1 MAVLELLGKSHLL
14 WVHLPIGFIFLA
26 LVLTLLK
33 WKKPEAPYLILL
45 PLIWRLATLA
55 AIFSVFSGLLLSENQ
70 EGTNLFFHQY
80 AGIFLTMGLITYLI
94 FNKNFILV
102 FIGILFVITIH
113 LGASLTHGEDYL
125 FTEKSKAITHL
136 NEVEIY
142 EDAIVPIFKAKC
154 FSCHKPGKSKGD
166 LDLTNYEKIGDKE
179 ELVRRTHLPK
189 SHKEFMPSNGKAP
202 LSKEQLAIL
211 SYWVEI
217 GAPKTKR
224 LAQLQLDAKR
234 KSMFE
239 SFFKLDENPL
249 LSLNVK
255 PAKYD
260 HLAKNGFLIHPIYQ
274 QSALLEVK
282 YTGKGKP
289 DLKLLQE
296 IKKQV
301 VWLDL
306 SNTGLRNEDLK
317 IVGQLENLFKLNL
330 SKNDIS
336 NQGILDLGELKNL
349 TEINLY
355 ETQVN
360 VAALDYLLKLPKIQR
375 IYVWE
380 TKLPP
385 NYLDSIA
392 KINPTISLIYER

>member
-1 MAVLELLGKSHLL
+1 MAMLELLGKSHLL

-33 WKKPEAPYLILL
+33 RKNPEAPYLILL

-55 AIFSVFSGLLLSENQ
+55 AIFAVFSGLLLSENQ

-80 AGIFLTMGLITYLI
+80 AGIFLTVGLISYLI
-94 FNKNFILV
+94 FKNEFLLIFIS
-102 FIGILFVITIH
+102 ILFVTTIH

-125 FTEKSKAITHL
+125 FTEKKKVITQL
-136 NEVEIY
+136 NEVELY

-189 SHKEFMPSNGKAP
+189 SHKEFMPANGKAP

-217 GAPKTKR
+217 GAPKSKR
-224 LAQLQLDAKR
+224 LAQLQLSAKR

-255 PAKYD
+255 PAKYE

-274 QSALLEVK
+274 QSSLLEVK

-336 NQGILDLGELKNL
+336 NPGIIDLGVLKNL

-355 ETQVN
+355 ETEVN
-360 VAALDYLLKLPKIQR
+360 AAALNHLMKLPKIEK
-375 IYVWE
+375 IYLWE

-385 NYLDSIA
+385 YYLDSIA
-392 KINPTISLIYER
+392 KINPTISFIYER

>member
-33 WKKPEAPYLILL
+33 WKNPEAPYFILL

-55 AIFSVFSGLLLSENQ
+55 AIFSVLSGLLLSENQ
-70 EGTNLFFHQY
+70 EGTNLLFHQY

-94 FNKNFILV
+94 FKKNFILI

-125 FTEKSKAITHL
+125 FKKKKKEITQL
-136 NEVEIY
+136 NEVELF

-154 FSCHKPGKSKGD
+154 YSCHKPGKRKGD
-166 LDLTNYEKIGDKE
+166 LDLTSYEGIGDKK
-179 ELVRRTHLPK
+179 ELVRRTQLPK
-189 SHKEFMPSNGKAP
+189 SHKEFMPANGKAP

-234 KSMFE
+234 KAIFE
-239 SFFKLDENPL
+239 SFFKLNENPL

-255 PAKYD
+255 PAKYE
-260 HLAKNGFLIHPIYQ
+260 HLAKNGFLIQPIYR

-282 YTGKGKP
+282 YTGKRKP
-289 DLKLLQE
+289 ELKFLQE

-306 SNTGLRNEDLK
+306 SNSGLRDEDLN

-336 NQGILDLGELKNL
+336 NQGITALGKLKHL
-349 TEINLY
+349 KEINLY
-355 ETQVN
+355 ETKVSSD
-360 VAALDYLLKLPKIQR
+360 ALNHILQMPNIDK

-380 TKLPP
+380 TKIPT

-392 KINPTISLIYER
+392 KMKPAIAFIYRR

>member
-239 SFFKLDENPL
+239 SFFKLNENPL

-306 SNTGLRNEDLK
+306 SNTGLSNEDLK

>member
-33 WKKPEAPYLILL
+33 WKKPEAPYLIIL

-125 FTEKSKAITHL
+125 FTEKRKVITQL
-136 NEVEIY
+136 NEVELY

-166 LDLTNYEKIGDKE
+166 LDLTNYEKMGDKE

-239 SFFKLDENPL
+239 SFFKLNENPL

-260 HLAKNGFLIHPIYQ
+260 HLAINGFLIQPIYR

-336 NQGILDLGELKNL
+336 KQGILALGGLKNL

-360 VAALDYLLKLPKIQR
+360 AAALNHLLKLPKIQR

>member
-1 MAVLELLGKSHLL
+1 MAMLELLGKSHLL

-33 WKKPEAPYLILL
+33 RKNPEAPYLIIL

-55 AIFSVFSGLLLSENQ
+55 AIFAVFSGLLLSENQ

-80 AGIFLTMGLITYLI
+80 AGIFLTVGLITYLI
-94 FNKNFILV
+94 FKNEFLLIFIS
-102 FIGILFVITIH
+102 ILFVTTIH

-125 FTEKSKAITHL
+125 FTEKKKVITQL
-136 NEVEIY
+136 NEVELY

-189 SHKEFMPSNGKAP
+189 SHKEFMPANGKAP

-217 GAPKTKR
+217 GAPKSKR
-224 LAQLQLDAKR
+224 LAQLQLSKKR

-255 PAKYD
+255 PAKYE
-260 HLAKNGFLIHPIYQ
+260 HLAKNGYLIHPIYR

-282 YTGKGKP
+282 YIGKGKQERNNKYQFGVIIHM
-289 DLKLLQE
+289 KL
-296 IKKQV
+296 
-301 VWLDL
+301 
-306 SNTGLRNEDLK
+306 
-317 IVGQLENLFKLNL
+317 
-330 SKNDIS
+330 
-336 NQGILDLGELKNL
+336 
-349 TEINLY
+349 
-355 ETQVN
+355 
-360 VAALDYLLKLPKIQR
+360 
-375 IYVWE
+375 
-380 TKLPP
+380 
-385 NYLDSIA
+385 
-392 KINPTISLIYER
+392 

>member
-1 MAVLELLGKSHLL
+1 MAMLELLGKSHLL

-33 WKKPEAPYLILL
+33 RKNPEAPYLILL

-55 AIFSVFSGLLLSENQ
+55 AIFAVFSGLLLSENQ

-80 AGIFLTMGLITYLI
+80 AGIFLTVGLITYLI
-94 FNKNFILV
+94 FKNEFLLIFIS
-102 FIGILFVITIH
+102 ILFVTTIH
-113 LGASLTHGEDYL
+113 LGASLTHGEEYL
-125 FTEKSKAITHL
+125 FTEKRKVITQL
-136 NEVEIY
+136 NEVELY

-189 SHKEFMPSNGKAP
+189 SHKEFMPANGKAP

-224 LAQLQLDAKR
+224 LAQLQLSAKR

-255 PAKYD
+255 PAKYE

-336 NQGILDLGELKNL
+336 NPGIIDLGVLKNL

-355 ETQVN
+355 ETEVN
-360 VAALDYLLKLPKIQR
+360 AAALNHLMKLPKIQR
-375 IYVWE
+375 IYLWE

-385 NYLDSIA
+385 YYLDSIA
-392 KINPTISLIYER
+392 KINPTISFIYER

>member
-1 MAVLELLGKSHLL
+1 MAMLELLGKSHLL

-33 WKKPEAPYLILL
+33 RKNPEAPYLILL

-55 AIFSVFSGLLLSENQ
+55 AIFAVFSGLLLSENQ

-80 AGIFLTMGLITYLI
+80 AGIFLTVGLITYLI
-94 FNKNFILV
+94 FKNEFLLIFIS
-102 FIGILFVITIH
+102 ILFVTTIH
-113 LGASLTHGEDYL
+113 LGASLTHGEEYL
-125 FTEKSKAITHL
+125 FTEKRKVITQL
-136 NEVEIY
+136 NEVELY

-166 LDLTNYEKIGDKE
+166 LDLTKYEKIGDKE

-189 SHKEFMPSNGKAP
+189 SHKEFMPANGKAP

-224 LAQLQLDAKR
+224 LAQLQLSAKR

-255 PAKYD
+255 PAKYE

-274 QSALLEVK
+274 QSSLLEVK

-289 DLKLLQE
+289 DIKLLQE

-336 NQGILDLGELKNL
+336 NPGIMDLGVLKNL

-355 ETQVN
+355 ETEVN
-360 VAALDYLLKLPKIQR
+360 AAALNHLMKLPKIQR
-375 IYVWE
+375 IYLWE

-385 NYLDSIA
+385 YYLDSIA
-392 KINPTISLIYER
+392 KINPTISFIYER

>member
-239 SFFKLDENPL
+239 SFFKLNENPL

>member
-125 FTEKSKAITHL
+125 FTEKRKVITQL
-136 NEVEIY
+136 NEVELY

-239 SFFKLDENPL
+239 SFFKLNENPL

-260 HLAKNGFLIHPIYQ
+260 HLAKNGFLIHPIYR

-306 SNTGLRNEDLK
+306 SNTGLRDEDLK

-336 NQGILDLGELKNL
+336 NQGILALGGLKNL

-360 VAALDYLLKLPKIQR
+360 AAALNHLLKLPKIQR

>member
-1 MAVLELLGKSHLL
+1 MAMLELLGKSHLL

-33 WKKPEAPYLILL
+33 RKNPEAPYLILL

-55 AIFSVFSGLLLSENQ
+55 AIFAVFSGLLLSENQ

-80 AGIFLTMGLITYLI
+80 AGIFLTIGLITYLI
-94 FNKNFILV
+94 FKNEFLLIY
-102 FIGILFVITIH
+102 ISILFVTTIH

-125 FTEKSKAITHL
+125 FTEKRKIITQL
-136 NEVEIY
+136 NEVELY

-179 ELVRRTHLPK
+179 ELVRRTNLPK
-189 SHKEFMPSNGKAP
+189 SHKEFMPANGKAP

-217 GAPKTKR
+217 GAPKSKR
-224 LAQLQLDAKR
+224 LAQLQLSAKR

-255 PAKYD
+255 PAKYE

-306 SNTGLRNEDLK
+306 SNTGLRNEDLNL
-317 IVGQLENLFKLNL
+317 VGQLENLFKLNL

-336 NQGILDLGELKNL
+336 NQGIMDLGVLKNL

-355 ETQVN
+355 ETGFN
-360 VAALDYLLKLPKIQR
+360 AAALNHLMKLPKIQR
-375 IYVWE
+375 IYLWE

-385 NYLDSIA
+385 YYLDSIA

>member
-1 MAVLELLGKSHLL
+1 MAMLELLGKSHLL

-33 WKKPEAPYLILL
+33 RKNPEAPYLILL

-55 AIFSVFSGLLLSENQ
+55 AIFAVFSGLLLSENQ

-80 AGIFLTMGLITYLI
+80 AGIFLTVGLITYLI
-94 FNKNFILV
+94 FKNEFLLIFIS
-102 FIGILFVITIH
+102 ILFVTTIH

-125 FTEKSKAITHL
+125 FTEKKKVITQL
-136 NEVEIY
+136 NEVELY

-166 LDLTNYEKIGDKE
+166 LDLTKYEKIGDKE

-224 LAQLQLDAKR
+224 LAQLQLSAKR

-255 PAKYD
+255 PAKYE

-336 NQGILDLGELKNL
+336 NLGIIDLGVLKNL

-355 ETQVN
+355 ETGVN
-360 VAALDYLLKLPKIQR
+360 ASALNHLMKLPKIQR
-375 IYVWE
+375 IYLWE

-385 NYLDSIA
+385 YYLDSIA

>member
-26 LVLTLLK
+26 LVLTLIK

-125 FTEKSKAITHL
+125 FTEKRKVITQL
-136 NEVEIY
+136 NEVELY

-166 LDLTNYEKIGDKE
+166 LDLTNYEKMGDKE

-234 KSMFE
+234 KSLFE
-239 SFFKLDENPL
+239 SFFKLNENPL

-255 PAKYD
+255 AAKYE
-260 HLAKNGFLIHPIYQ
+260 HLAKNGFLIQPIYQ

-336 NQGILDLGELKNL
+336 NQGILALGGLKNL

-360 VAALDYLLKLPKIQR
+360 AAALNHLLKLPKIQR

>member
-1 MAVLELLGKSHLL
+1 MAMLELLGKSHLL

-55 AIFSVFSGLLLSENQ
+55 AIFAVFSGLLLSENQ

-80 AGIFLTMGLITYLI
+80 AGIFLTVGLISYLI
-94 FNKNFILV
+94 FKNEFLLIFIS
-102 FIGILFVITIH
+102 ILFVTTIH

-125 FTEKSKAITHL
+125 FTEKKKVITQL
-136 NEVEIY
+136 NEVELY

-189 SHKEFMPSNGKAP
+189 SHKEFMPANGKAP

-224 LAQLQLDAKR
+224 LAQLQLSAKR

-255 PAKYD
+255 PAKYE

-336 NQGILDLGELKNL
+336 NPGIMDLGELKNL

-355 ETQVN
+355 ETEVN
-360 VAALDYLLKLPKIQR
+360 AAALNHLMKLPKIQR
-375 IYVWE
+375 IYLWE

-385 NYLDSIA
+385 YYLDSIA

>member
-239 SFFKLDENPL
+239 SFFKLNENPL

-336 NQGILDLGELKNL
+336 NQGILDLGVLKNL

-355 ETQVN
+355 ETEVN
-360 VAALDYLLKLPKIQR
+360 AAALNHLMKLPKIQR
-375 IYVWE
+375 IYLWE

>member
-125 FTEKSKAITHL
+125 FTEKRKVITQL
-136 NEVEIY
+136 NEVELY

-166 LDLTNYEKIGDKE
+166 LDLTNYEKMGDKE

-239 SFFKLDENPL
+239 SFFKLNENPL

-260 HLAKNGFLIHPIYQ
+260 HLAINGFLIQPIYR

-306 SNTGLRNEDLK
+306 SNTGLCNEDLK

-336 NQGILDLGELKNL
+336 NQGILALGGLKNL

-360 VAALDYLLKLPKIQR
+360 AAALNHLLKLPKIQR

-385 NYLDSIA
+385 SYLDSIA

>member
-1 MAVLELLGKSHLL
+1 MALLELLGKSHLL

-224 LAQLQLDAKR
+224 LAQLQLNSKR

-239 SFFKLDENPL
+239 SFFKLNENPL

-255 PAKYD
+255 PAKYE

-306 SNTGLRNEDLK
+306 SNTGLRNEDLNL
-317 IVGQLENLFKLNL
+317 VGQLENLFKLNL

-336 NQGILDLGELKNL
+336 NQGIMDLGVLKNL
-349 TEINLY
+349 IEINLY
-355 ETQVN
+355 ETEVN
-360 VAALDYLLKLPKIQR
+360 AAALNHLMKLPKIQR
-375 IYVWE
+375 IYLWE

-385 NYLDSIA
+385 YYLDSIA

>member
-1 MAVLELLGKSHLL
+1 MALLELLGKSHLL

-239 SFFKLDENPL
+239 SFFKLNENPL

-255 PAKYD
+255 PAKYE

-336 NQGILDLGELKNL
+336 NPGIMDLGVLKNL

-355 ETQVN
+355 ETEVN
-360 VAALDYLLKLPKIQR
+360 AAALNHLMKLPKIQR

>member
-239 SFFKLDENPL
+239 SFFKLNENPL

-306 SNTGLRNEDLK
+306 SNTGLSNEDLK

-336 NQGILDLGELKNL
+336 NQGILDLGVLKNL

-355 ETQVN
+355 ETEVN
-360 VAALDYLLKLPKIQR
+360 AAALNHLMKLPKIQR
-375 IYVWE
+375 IYLWE

>member
-1 MAVLELLGKSHLL
+1 MAMLELLGKSHLL
-14 WVHLPIGFIFLA
+14 WVHQPIGFIFLA

-33 WKKPEAPYLILL
+33 RKNPEAPYLILL

-55 AIFSVFSGLLLSENQ
+55 AIFAVFSGLLLSENQ

-80 AGIFLTMGLITYLI
+80 AGIFLTVGLITYLI
-94 FNKNFILV
+94 FKNEFLLIFIS
-102 FIGILFVITIH
+102 ILFVTTIH

-125 FTEKSKAITHL
+125 FTEKKKVITQL
-136 NEVEIY
+136 NEVELY

-179 ELVRRTHLPK
+179 ELVRRTNLPK
-189 SHKEFMPSNGKAP
+189 SHKEFMPANGKAP

-217 GAPKTKR
+217 GAPKSKR
-224 LAQLQLDAKR
+224 LAQLQLSAKR

-255 PAKYD
+255 PAKYE
-260 HLAKNGFLIHPIYQ
+260 HLAKNGYLIHPIYR

-282 YTGKGKP
+282 YIGKGKP
-289 DLKLLQE
+289 DIKLLQE

-336 NQGILDLGELKNL
+336 NPGIIDLGVLKNL

-355 ETQVN
+355 ETEVN
-360 VAALDYLLKLPKIQR
+360 AAALNHLMKLPKIEK
-375 IYVWE
+375 IYLWE

-385 NYLDSIA
+385 YYLDSIA
-392 KINPTISLIYER
+392 KINPTICLIYER

>member
-1 MAVLELLGKSHLL
+1 
-14 WVHLPIGFIFLA
+14 
-26 LVLTLLK
+26 
-33 WKKPEAPYLILL
+33 
-45 PLIWRLATLA
+45 
-55 AIFSVFSGLLLSENQ
+55 
-70 EGTNLFFHQY
+70 
-80 AGIFLTMGLITYLI
+80 
-94 FNKNFILV
+94 
-102 FIGILFVITIH
+102 
-113 LGASLTHGEDYL
+113 
-125 FTEKSKAITHL
+125 
-136 NEVEIY
+136 
-142 EDAIVPIFKAKC
+142 
-154 FSCHKPGKSKGD
+154 
-166 LDLTNYEKIGDKE
+166 
-179 ELVRRTHLPK
+179 
-189 SHKEFMPSNGKAP
+189 
-202 LSKEQLAIL
+202 
-211 SYWVEI
+211 VEI

-224 LAQLQLDAKR
+224 LAQLQLSAKR

-255 PAKYD
+255 PAKYE
-260 HLAKNGFLIHPIYQ
+260 HLAKNGFLIYPIYR

-306 SNTGLRNEDLK
+306 SNTGLRNEDLNL
-317 IVGQLENLFKLNL
+317 VGQLENLFKLNL

-336 NQGILDLGELKNL
+336 NQGIMDLGVLKNL
-349 TEINLY
+349 IEINLY
-355 ETQVN
+355 ETEVN
-360 VAALDYLLKLPKIQR
+360 AAALNHLMKLPKIQR

>member
-94 FNKNFILV
+94 FNKNFILI

-125 FTEKSKAITHL
+125 FTEKRKVISQL
-136 NEVEIY
+136 NEVELY

-154 FSCHKPGKSKGD
+154 FSCHKPGKSKGN
-166 LDLTNYEKIGDKE
+166 LDLTNYEKMGDKE

-239 SFFKLDENPL
+239 SFFKLNENPL

-260 HLAKNGFLIHPIYQ
+260 HLAKNGFLIHPIYRK
-274 QSALLEVK
+274 SALLEVK

-296 IKKQV
+296 VKKQV

-336 NQGILDLGELKNL
+336 NQGILALVGLKNL

-360 VAALDYLLKLPKIQR
+360 AAALNHLLKLPKIQR

>member
-70 EGTNLFFHQY
+70 EGTNIFFHQY

-125 FTEKSKAITHL
+125 FTEKRKVITQL
-136 NEVEIY
+136 NEVELY

-166 LDLTNYEKIGDKE
+166 LDLTNYEKMGDKE

-234 KSMFE
+234 KSLFE
-239 SFFKLDENPL
+239 SFFKLNENPL

-260 HLAKNGFLIHPIYQ
+260 HLAKNGFLIQPIYR

-289 DLKLLQE
+289 DLKPLQE

-336 NQGILDLGELKNL
+336 NQGILALGGLKNL
-349 TEINLY
+349 NEINLY
-355 ETQVN
+355 ETLVN
-360 VAALDYLLKLPKIQR
+360 AAALNHLLKLPKIQR

-385 NYLDSIA
+385 SYLDSIA

>member
-94 FNKNFILV
+94 FKNDFILI

-125 FTEKSKAITHL
+125 FTEKSKVITHL
-136 NEVEIY
+136 NEVELY

-179 ELVRRTHLPK
+179 ELVKRTHLPK

-234 KSMFE
+234 KSLFE
-239 SFFKLDENPL
+239 SFFKLNENPL

-260 HLAKNGFLIHPIYQ
+260 HLAKNGFLIQPIYQ

-282 YTGKGKP
+282 FTGKGKP
-289 DLKLLQE
+289 YLKLLQE

-306 SNTGLRNEDLK
+306 SNIGLRNEDLK

-336 NQGILDLGELKNL
+336 NQGILALGGLKNL

-360 VAALDYLLKLPKIQR
+360 TAALNHLLKLPKIQR

-385 NYLDSIA
+385 SYLDSIA

>member
-1 MAVLELLGKSHLL
+1 MAMLELLGKSHLL

-33 WKKPEAPYLILL
+33 RKNPEAPYLILL

-55 AIFSVFSGLLLSENQ
+55 AIFAVFSGLLLSENQ

-80 AGIFLTMGLITYLI
+80 AGIFLTVGLITYLI
-94 FNKNFILV
+94 FKNEFLLIFIS
-102 FIGILFVITIH
+102 ILFVTTIH

-125 FTEKSKAITHL
+125 FTEKKKVITQL
-136 NEVEIY
+136 NEVELY

-189 SHKEFMPSNGKAP
+189 SHKEFMPANGKAP

-224 LAQLQLDAKR
+224 WVQLQLNSKR

-239 SFFKLDENPL
+239 SFFKLNENPL

-255 PAKYD
+255 PAKYE
-260 HLAKNGFLIHPIYQ
+260 HLAKNGFLIHPIYR

-306 SNTGLRNEDLK
+306 SNTGLRNEDLNL
-317 IVGQLENLFKLNL
+317 VGQLENLFKLNL

-336 NQGILDLGELKNL
+336 NQGIMDLGVLKNL

-355 ETQVN
+355 ETEVN
-360 VAALDYLLKLPKIQR
+360 TAALNHLMKLPKIQR
-375 IYVWE
+375 IYLWE

-385 NYLDSIA
+385 YYLDSIA

>member
-306 SNTGLRNEDLK
+306 SNTGLSNEDLK

-336 NQGILDLGELKNL
+336 NPGIIDLGVLKNL

-355 ETQVN
+355 ETEVN
-360 VAALDYLLKLPKIQR
+360 AAALNHLMKLPKIEK
-375 IYVWE
+375 IYLWE

-385 NYLDSIA
+385 LYLDSIA
-392 KINPTISLIYER
+392 KINPTICLIYER

>member
-166 LDLTNYEKIGDKE
+166 LDLTNYEKIVDKE

-239 SFFKLDENPL
+239 SFFKLNENPL

-255 PAKYD
+255 PAKYE

-336 NQGILDLGELKNL
+336 NQGIMDLGELKNL

-355 ETQVN
+355 ETEVN
-360 VAALDYLLKLPKIQR
+360 AAALNHLMKLPKIQR

>member
-1 MAVLELLGKSHLL
+1 MAMLELLGKSHLL

-33 WKKPEAPYLILL
+33 RKNPEAPYLILL

-55 AIFSVFSGLLLSENQ
+55 AIFAVFSGLLLSENQ

-80 AGIFLTMGLITYLI
+80 AGIFLTVGLISYLI
-94 FNKNFILV
+94 FKNEFLLIFIS
-102 FIGILFVITIH
+102 ILFVTTIH

-125 FTEKSKAITHL
+125 FTEKRKIITQL
-136 NEVEIY
+136 NEVELY

-189 SHKEFMPSNGKAP
+189 SHKEFMPANGKAP
-202 LSKEQLAIL
+202 LTKEQLAIL

-224 LAQLQLDAKR
+224 LAQLQLSAKR

-255 PAKYD
+255 PAKYE

-336 NQGILDLGELKNL
+336 NPGIMDLGELKNL

-355 ETQVN
+355 ETEVN
-360 VAALDYLLKLPKIQR
+360 AAALNHLMKLPKIEK
-375 IYVWE
+375 IYLWE

-385 NYLDSIA
+385 YYLDSIA
-392 KINPTISLIYER
+392 KINPTISFIYER

>member
-1 MAVLELLGKSHLL
+1 MAMLELLGKSHLL

-33 WKKPEAPYLILL
+33 RKNPEAPYLILL

-55 AIFSVFSGLLLSENQ
+55 AIFAVFSGLLLSENQ

-80 AGIFLTMGLITYLI
+80 SGIFLTVGLITYLI
-94 FNKNFILV
+94 FKNEFLLIFIS
-102 FIGILFVITIH
+102 ILFVTTIH

-125 FTEKSKAITHL
+125 FTEKRKVITQL
-136 NEVEIY
+136 NEVELY

-189 SHKEFMPSNGKAP
+189 SHKEFMPANGKAP

-217 GAPKTKR
+217 GAPKSKR
-224 LAQLQLDAKR
+224 LAQLQLSAER

-255 PAKYD
+255 PAKYE
-260 HLAKNGFLIHPIYQ
+260 HLAKNGFLIHPIYR

-282 YTGKGKP
+282 YAGKGKP

-306 SNTGLRNEDLK
+306 SNSGLRNEDLK

-336 NQGILDLGELKNL
+336 NSGIMDLGVLKNL

-355 ETQVN
+355 ETEVN
-360 VAALDYLLKLPKIQR
+360 AAALNHLMKLPKIEK
-375 IYVWE
+375 IYLWE

-385 NYLDSIA
+385 LYLDSIA
-392 KINPTISLIYER
+392 KINPTICLIYER

>member
-1 MAVLELLGKSHLL
+1 MALLELLGKSHLL

-80 AGIFLTMGLITYLI
+80 AGIFLTVGLISYLI
-94 FNKNFILV
+94 FKNEFLLIFIS
-102 FIGILFVITIH
+102 ILFVTTIH

-125 FTEKSKAITHL
+125 FKEKKKVITQL
-136 NEVEIY
+136 NEVELY

-166 LDLTNYEKIGDKE
+166 LDLTKYEKIGDKE

-189 SHKEFMPSNGKAP
+189 SHKEFMPANGKAP

-224 LAQLQLDAKR
+224 LAQLQLSAKR

-255 PAKYD
+255 PAKYE
-260 HLAKNGFLIHPIYQ
+260 HLAKNGFLIYPIYR

-306 SNTGLRNEDLK
+306 SNTGLRNEDLNL
-317 IVGQLENLFKLNL
+317 VGQLENLFKLNL

-336 NQGILDLGELKNL
+336 NQGIMDLGVLKNL
-349 TEINLY
+349 IEINLY
-355 ETQVN
+355 ETEVN
-360 VAALDYLLKLPKIQR
+360 AAALNHLMKLPKIQR
-375 IYVWE
+375 IYLWE

-385 NYLDSIA
+385 YYLDSIA

>member
-26 LVLTLLK
+26 LVLILLK
-33 WKKPEAPYLILL
+33 WKKPEAPYLNLL

-80 AGIFLTMGLITYLI
+80 AGIFLTMSLITYLI
-94 FNKNFILV
+94 FNKNFILI

-125 FTEKSKAITHL
+125 FKKKKKEITQL
-136 NEVEIY
+136 NEVELY

-166 LDLTNYEKIGDKE
+166 LDLTNYEKMGDKE

-239 SFFKLDENPL
+239 SFFKLNENPL

-260 HLAKNGFLIHPIYQ
+260 HLAKNGFMIYPIFR
-274 QSALLEVK
+274 QSSLLEVK

-296 IKKQV
+296 VKKQV

-336 NQGILDLGELKNL
+336 DQGITALGKLKHL

-355 ETQVN
+355 KTKVSTE
-360 VAALDYLLKLPKIQR
+360 ALNQILQMPNINK

-380 TKLPP
+380 TELPP
-385 NYLDSIA
+385 LYLDSIA
-392 KINPTISLIYER
+392 KIKPAVAFIYRR

>member
-80 AGIFLTMGLITYLI
+80 AGIFLTVGLISYLI
-94 FNKNFILV
+94 FKNEFLLIFIS
-102 FIGILFVITIH
+102 ILFVTTIH

-125 FTEKSKAITHL
+125 FTEKKKVITQL
-136 NEVEIY
+136 NEVELY

-189 SHKEFMPSNGKAP
+189 SHKEFMPANGKAP

-224 LAQLQLDAKR
+224 LAQLQLSAKR

-255 PAKYD
+255 PAKYE

-282 YTGKGKP
+282 YIGKGKP
-289 DLKLLQE
+289 DIKLLQE

-336 NQGILDLGELKNL
+336 NQGIMDLGVLKNL

-355 ETQVN
+355 ETEVN
-360 VAALDYLLKLPKIQR
+360 AAALNYLMKLPKIQR
-375 IYVWE
+375 IYLWE

-385 NYLDSIA
+385 YYLDSIA

>member
-1 MAVLELLGKSHLL
+1 MAMLELLGKSHLL

-33 WKKPEAPYLILL
+33 RKNPEAPYLILL

-55 AIFSVFSGLLLSENQ
+55 AIFAVFSGLLLSENQ

-80 AGIFLTMGLITYLI
+80 AGIFLTVGLIIYLI
-94 FNKNFILV
+94 FKNEFLLIFIS
-102 FIGILFVITIH
+102 ILFVTTIH
-113 LGASLTHGEDYL
+113 LGASLTHVEDYL
-125 FTEKSKAITHL
+125 FTEKKKVITQL
-136 NEVEIY
+136 NEVELY

-189 SHKEFMPSNGKAP
+189 SHKEFMPANGKAP

-217 GAPKTKR
+217 GAPKSKR
-224 LAQLQLDAKR
+224 LAQLQLSAKR

-255 PAKYD
+255 PAKYE
-260 HLAKNGFLIHPIYQ
+260 HLAKNGYLIHPIYR

-282 YTGKGKP
+282 YIGKGKP
-289 DLKLLQE
+289 DIKLLQE

-336 NQGILDLGELKNL
+336 NPGIMDLWELKNL

-355 ETQVN
+355 ETEVN
-360 VAALDYLLKLPKIQR
+360 ATALNHLMKLPKIQR
-375 IYVWE
+375 IYLWE

-385 NYLDSIA
+385 YYLDSVA

>member
-1 MAVLELLGKSHLL
+1 MAMLELLGKSHLL

-33 WKKPEAPYLILL
+33 WKNPEAPYLILL
-45 PLIWRLATLA
+45 PLIWRLATVA
-55 AIFSVFSGLLLSENQ
+55 AIFAVFSGLLLSENQ

-80 AGIFLTMGLITYLI
+80 AGIFLTVGLITYLI
-94 FNKNFILV
+94 FKNEFLLI

-125 FTEKSKAITHL
+125 FTEKRKVITQL
-136 NEVEIY
+136 NEVELY

-166 LDLTNYEKIGDKE
+166 LDLTKYEKIGDKE

-189 SHKEFMPSNGKAP
+189 SHKEFMPANGKAP

-224 LAQLQLDAKR
+224 LAQLQLNAKR

-239 SFFKLDENPL
+239 SFFKLNENPL

-255 PAKYD
+255 PAKYE
-260 HLAKNGFLIHPIYQ
+260 HLAKKGFLIHPIYR

-282 YTGKGKP
+282 YIGKGKP

-336 NQGILDLGELKNL
+336 NLGIMDLGVLKNL

-355 ETQVN
+355 ETGVN
-360 VAALDYLLKLPKIQR
+360 AAALNHLMRLPKIQK
-375 IYVWE
+375 IYLWE

-385 NYLDSIA
+385 YYLDSIA

>member
-33 WKKPEAPYLILL
+33 WKNPEAPYFILL

-55 AIFSVFSGLLLSENQ
+55 AIFSMLSGLLLSENQ
-70 EGTNLFFHQY
+70 EGTNLLFHQY

-94 FNKNFILV
+94 FKKNFILI

-125 FTEKSKAITHL
+125 FKKKKKEITQL
-136 NEVEIY
+136 NEVELF

-154 FSCHKPGKSKGD
+154 YSCHKPGKRKGD
-166 LDLTNYEKIGDKE
+166 LDLTSYEGIGDKK
-179 ELVRRTHLPK
+179 ELVRRTQLPK
-189 SHKEFMPSNGKAP
+189 SHKEFMPANGKAP

-234 KSMFE
+234 KAIFE
-239 SFFKLDENPL
+239 SFFKLNENPL

-255 PAKYD
+255 PAKYE
-260 HLAKNGFLIHPIYQ
+260 HLAKNGFLIQPIYR

-282 YTGKGKP
+282 YTGKRKP
-289 DLKLLQE
+289 ELKFLQE

-306 SNTGLRNEDLK
+306 SNSGLRDEDLN

-336 NQGILDLGELKNL
+336 NQGITALGKLKHL
-349 TEINLY
+349 KEINLY
-355 ETQVN
+355 ETKVSSD
-360 VAALDYLLKLPKIQR
+360 ALNHILQMPNIDK

-380 TKLPP
+380 TKIPT

-392 KINPTISLIYER
+392 KMKPAIAFIYRR

>member
-33 WKKPEAPYLILL
+33 WKNPEAPYFILL

-55 AIFSVFSGLLLSENQ
+55 AIFSVLSGLLLSENQ
-70 EGTNLFFHQY
+70 EGTNLLFHQY

-94 FNKNFILV
+94 FKKNFILI

-125 FTEKSKAITHL
+125 FKKKKKEITQL
-136 NEVEIY
+136 NEVELF

-154 FSCHKPGKSKGD
+154 YSCHKPGKRKGD
-166 LDLTNYEKIGDKE
+166 LDLTSYEGIGDKK
-179 ELVRRTHLPK
+179 ELVRRTQLPK
-189 SHKEFMPSNGKAP
+189 SHKEFMPANGKAP

-234 KSMFE
+234 KAIFE
-239 SFFKLDENPL
+239 SFFKLNENPL

-255 PAKYD
+255 PAKYE
-260 HLAKNGFLIHPIYQ
+260 HLAKNGFLIQPIYR

-282 YTGKGKP
+282 YTGKRKP
-289 DLKLLQE
+289 ELKSLQE

-306 SNTGLRNEDLK
+306 SNSGLRDEDLN

-336 NQGILDLGELKNL
+336 NQGITALGKLKHL
-349 TEINLY
+349 KEINLY
-355 ETQVN
+355 ETKVSSD
-360 VAALDYLLKLPKIQR
+360 ALNHILQMPNIDK

-380 TKLPP
+380 TKIPT

-392 KINPTISLIYER
+392 KMKPAIAFIYRR

>member
-125 FTEKSKAITHL
+125 FTEKRKVITQL
-136 NEVEIY
+136 NEVELY

-166 LDLTNYEKIGDKE
+166 LDLTNYEKMGDKE

-239 SFFKLDENPL
+239 SFFKLNENPL

-255 PAKYD
+255 PVKYEY
-260 HLAKNGFLIHPIYQ
+260 LAKNGFLIQPIYR

-296 IKKQV
+296 VKKQV

-336 NQGILDLGELKNL
+336 NQGILALGGLKNL

-360 VAALDYLLKLPKIQR
+360 AAALNHLLKLPKIQR

-385 NYLDSIA
+385 TYLDSIA

>member
-1 MAVLELLGKSHLL
+1 MAMLELLGKSHLL

-33 WKKPEAPYLILL
+33 RKNPEAPYLILL

-55 AIFSVFSGLLLSENQ
+55 AIFAVLSGLLLSENQ

-80 AGIFLTMGLITYLI
+80 AGIFLTVGLVTYLI
-94 FNKNFILV
+94 FKNEFLLI

-125 FTEKSKAITHL
+125 FTEKKKVITQL
-136 NEVEIY
+136 NEVELY

-189 SHKEFMPSNGKAP
+189 SHKEFMPANGKAP
-202 LSKEQLAIL
+202 LSKEQLAVL

-224 LAQLQLDAKR
+224 LAQLQLNSKR

-239 SFFKLDENPL
+239 SFFKLNENPL

-255 PAKYD
+255 PAKYE
-260 HLAKNGFLIHPIYQ
+260 HLAKNGFLIHPIYR

-336 NQGILDLGELKNL
+336 NPGIMDLGELKNL

-355 ETQVN
+355 ETEVN
-360 VAALDYLLKLPKIQR
+360 AAALNHLMKLPKIEK
-375 IYVWE
+375 IYLWE

-385 NYLDSIA
+385 YYLDSIA

>member
-33 WKKPEAPYLILL
+33 WKNPEAPYFILL

-55 AIFSVFSGLLLSENQ
+55 AIFSVLSGLLLSENQ
-70 EGTNLFFHQY
+70 EGTNLLFHQY

-94 FNKNFILV
+94 FKKNFILI

-125 FTEKSKAITHL
+125 FKKKKKEITQL
-136 NEVEIY
+136 NEVELF

-166 LDLTNYEKIGDKE
+166 LDLTSYEKMGDKE

-234 KSMFE
+234 KAIFE
-239 SFFKLDENPL
+239 SFFKLNENPL

-255 PAKYD
+255 PAKYE
-260 HLAKNGFLIHPIYQ
+260 HLAKNGFLIQPIYR

-282 YTGKGKP
+282 YTGKRKP
-289 DLKLLQE
+289 ELKSLQE

-306 SNTGLRNEDLK
+306 SNSGLRDEDLN

-336 NQGILDLGELKNL
+336 NQGITALGKLKHL
-349 TEINLY
+349 KEINLY
-355 ETQVN
+355 ETKVSSD
-360 VAALDYLLKLPKIQR
+360 ALNHILQMPNIDK

-380 TKLPP
+380 TKIPT

-392 KINPTISLIYER
+392 KMKPAIAFIYRR

>member
-239 SFFKLDENPL
+239 SFFKLNENPL

-336 NQGILDLGELKNL
+336 NQGILDLGELQYL